1 MGLGFRV
8 VKMLDI
14 SYITVIYFFI
24 GFTLARFLD
33 SHVTKFD
40 EKEESKKS
48 IQQITLECI
57 LFICL
62 NAVLLYIC
70 RNLVELIPSPF
81 NGLYGLDHRRVKELT
96 VAPTL
101 SFALLFYQTH
111 LQNKLRYLYNK
122 LL

>member
-1 MGLGFRV
+1 MGLGFRA

-24 GFTLARFLD
+24 GFVLARFLD

-40 EKEESKKS
+40 EKEESKKT
-48 IQQITLECI
+48 ILQITLECI

-101 SFALLFYQTH
+101 SFALLFYQTN

-122 LL
+122 FS

>member
-62 NAVLLYIC
+62 NAVLLYI
-70 RNLVELIPSPF
+70 
-81 NGLYGLDHRRVKELT
+81 
-96 VAPTL
+96 VAI
-101 SFALLFYQTH
+101 LL
-111 LQNKLRYLYNK
+111 N
-122 LL
+122 

>member
-24 GFTLARFLD
+24 GFALARFLD

-48 IQQITLECI
+48 VQRIMFECV

-62 NAVLLYIC
+62 NAVLIYVC
-70 RNLVELIPSPF
+70 RNVVELIPSPF

-101 SFALLFYQTH
+101 SFALLFYQTR
-111 LQNKLRYLYNK
+111 LQSKLRYLYNK
-122 LL
+122 LS

>member
-1 MGLGFRV
+1 MGLGFRA

-24 GFTLARFLD
+24 GFGLARLLD

-48 IQQITLECI
+48 IQQIALECV
-57 LFICL
+57 LLMCL
-62 NAVLLYIC
+62 NAVLIYVC

-81 NGLYGLDHRRVKELT
+81 NGLYGLDHSRLKELT

-101 SFALLFYQTH
+101 SFALLFYQTR
-111 LQNKLRYLYNK
+111 LQSKLRYFYNK
-122 LL
+122 LS